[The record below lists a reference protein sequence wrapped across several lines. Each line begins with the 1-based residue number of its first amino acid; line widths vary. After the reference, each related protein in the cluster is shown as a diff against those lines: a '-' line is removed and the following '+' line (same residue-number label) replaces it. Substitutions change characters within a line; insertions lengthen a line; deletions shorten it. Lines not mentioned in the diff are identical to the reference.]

1 MSNLLGG
8 FLSNDSTF
16 GRIMAR
22 IWVIVAANILFVL
35 CTVPVITI
43 GPAFAALHFT
53 MMKMLRGDLDSNPFS
68 VFWTGF
74 KTNFKQA
81 VVTWLVLLALAVMIR
96 LEWFWCGQFGG
107 VFKMFQIGLA
117 AIAGAAVIIGLYLF
131 PTMAAFKAGLKE
143 LVKDSLFFA
152 FRKPFYLIVV
162 LFFSIFPMCLTFM
175 DVKML
180 PLYAFIWVTCGFSLV
195 CYVTDSLLLREFE
208 PYLPKVDEYGNMI
221 IEEQQ

>member
-35 CTVPVITI
+35 CTVPVITA

-53 MMKMLRGDLDSNPFS
+53 IMRMLRGDLDLNPFS
-68 VFWTGF
+68 VFWKGF

-81 VVTWLVLLALAVMIR
+81 AVTWLVLLALAVMIR

-107 VFKMFQIGLA
+107 IFKMFQIGLG
-117 AIAGAAVIIGLYLF
+117 AIAGIALVIGLYMF
-131 PTMAAFKAGLKE
+131 PTMAAFQAGLKE

-152 FRKPFYLIVV
+152 LRKPHYLIVI
-162 LFFSIFPMCLTFM
+162 LFFSVFPMFLTFL
-175 DVKML
+175 DIQML
-180 PLYAFIWVTCGFSLV
+180 PLYAFIWVTCGFALV
-195 CYVTDSLLLREFE
+195 CLVTDSLLLREYE
-208 PYLPKVDEYGNMI
+208 PYLPKVDEYGNRI
-221 IEEQQ
+221 G